1 LTHERMVTYNQEF
14 YDTIRRFCRRS
25 FICGGKNHVSREFF
39 SQLDES
45 NNRGAWRVLFGTL
58 GSENFCQSNWG
69 LCPWNSLS
77 LSLSHTHTH
86 SLSLILP
93 GGWLGIEKTVIAWS
107 ECIEGAYSGK
117 YCPVVGRNICCE
129 GWKGG
134 ILLIRFIL

>member
-1 LTHERMVTYNQEF
+1 LTHKRMVTYNQEF

-39 SQLDES
+39 SQLDKS
-45 NNRGAWRVLFGTL
+45 NNRGAWRVLFSTL

-69 LCPWNSLS
+69 FCLWNSLS
-77 LSLSHTHTH
+77 LSL
-86 SLSLILP
+86 ILL

-134 ILLIRFIL
+134 ILLIRFKL

>member
-1 LTHERMVTYNQEF
+1 
-14 YDTIRRFCRRS
+14 
-25 FICGGKNHVSREFF
+25 
-39 SQLDES
+39 
-45 NNRGAWRVLFGTL
+45 VLFSTL

-69 LCPWNSLS
+69 FCLWNSLS
-77 LSLSHTHTH
+77 LSL
-86 SLSLILP
+86 ILL

-134 ILLIRFIL
+134 ILLIRFEL